1 MTVRGGAAVVVAGSR
16 VPAQA
21 GAGAGAPG
29 AVGGGPGRGVV
40 RPLLALVVVVVL
52 LTTTGWT
59 SALSPRAARDAM
71 AAALAAWAH
80 GTVGARRLPGVDAA
94 PGTVARFFASLS
106 GAQRLGLARRYP
118 LVVGNLDGVDPAL
131 RYGANRLA
139 LLRQRAAVRADQHS
153 DQLTAAGRTAM
164 ADLADRYTSLL
175 AGRRQILAFD
185 PTGGGRVA
193 EVLGDLR
200 TADRIAVV
208 VPGVDTDLADFERAD
223 AKRYSA
229 TAGMARAL
237 YGAER
242 RARPGARVAVIAWA
256 GYTAPRGIGLDAF
269 TGTLAARGAGRLESL
284 LAGLPRRRDVALFCH
299 SYGSVLC
306 GLAAPHLPPGRV
318 RDIAVMGSPGM
329 RARDVTALHTTA
341 RVWAARDAGDW
352 IGGVPHVE
360 FAGLGHGT
368 DPVSAGFG
376 ARVVSTAG
384 ADGHGGYFV
393 PGTTSLTNFAAIAL
407 GDYSK
412 IIRPTRNTR
421 TSGLVRVMGARKNP
435 PLFW

>member
-1 MTVRGGAAVVVAGSR
+1 MLAAAVVLV
-16 VPAQA
+16 
-21 GAGAGAPG
+21 
-29 AVGGGPGRGVV
+29 
-40 RPLLALVVVVVL
+40 LLA
-52 LTTTGWT
+52 TTGWT
-59 SALSPRAARDAM
+59 AALSPRAAKGAM
-71 AAALAAWAH
+71 AATLATWAR
-80 GTVGARRLPGVDAA
+80 GTVGARRLPGPDAPPRA
-94 PGTVARFFASLS
+94 VARFFASLT

-118 LVVGNLDGVDPAL
+118 LVVGNLDGVDPVL

-139 LLRQRAAVRADQHS
+139 LLRQRSAVRAEERS
-153 DQLTAAGRTAM
+153 DQLTADGRAAM

-175 AGRRQILAFD
+175 AGHRRILAFD
-185 PTGGGRVA
+185 PTGSGRVA

-200 TADRIAVV
+200 TADRVAVV
-208 VPGVDTDLADFERAD
+208 VPGVDTGLSDFERD
-223 AKRYSA
+223 DDRRYSA

-256 GYTAPRGIGLDAF
+256 DYTTPRGIGLDAS
-269 TGTLAARGAGRLESL
+269 TGTLAARGAVRLESL
-284 LAGLPRRRDVALFCH
+284 LASLPRRRDVALFCH

-329 RARDVTALHTTA
+329 RARDVGALHTGA

-352 IGGVPHVE
+352 IGSVPHVE
-360 FAGLGHGT
+360 FAGLGHGA

-384 ADGHGGYFV
+384 AAGHGGYFV
-393 PGTTSLTNFAAIAL
+393 PGTTSLANFAAIAL
-407 GDYSK
+407 GAFSE
-412 IIRPTRNTR
+412 IIRPTGTTR
-421 TSGLVRVMGARKNP
+421 TSGLVQVAGTRKNP
-435 PLFW
+435 PTFW